1 MEIQTTQLKH
11 CDLVKV
17 SGRIDSYTAPQF
29 GAAFDDIL
37 AARRY
42 KVVCDMSEVSY
53 MTSAGLR
60 VLISVQKTCKR
71 YNRGEIVL
79 SNVPVRVYESFEL
92 SGFAPLFKFFQ
103 DPLLAV
109 GHF

>member
-1 MEIQTTQLKH
+1 MEIQTTRLKH

-17 SGRIDSYTAPQF
+17 NGRIDSYSAPQF
-29 GAAFDDIL
+29 GAAFEDIV

-42 KVVCDMSEVSY
+42 KLVCDMSDVNY

-79 SNVPVRVYESFEL
+79 TNVPARIYESFEL